1 MKVWGIDP
9 SSKCGLAIW
18 DTKCSLASI
27 HCEVIDNKVEG
38 DYYWYAAQMGRK
50 LRARVNEFGKPDIVV
65 IEQGSEST
73 QGTGVHGVIWSWNV
87 IGAIVSLMGVYG
99 MPIAT
104 ITTGAW
110 RKPFYGKGFIP
121 PQVPATERVVVNGQK
136 VTRQIVQ
143 NGKPKFKNDWK
154 AAAILK
160 CQDEGVTLPPQKTIA
175 HNAAEA
181 VGIAHSWAHA
191 SIINKEFEPSFVS
204 LLQQRNERAPSG
216 DLFAGV
222 GA

>member
-9 SSKCGLAIW
+9 SSKCGIAIW
-18 DTKCSLASI
+18 DTKCSLASV

-50 LRARVNEFGKPDIVV
+50 LRARVNEFGKPHIVV

-87 IGAIVSLMGVYG
+87 IGAIVSIMGVYG

-104 ITTGAW
+104 ITPGAW
-110 RKPFYGKGFIP
+110 RKPFYGKAFVP
-121 PQVPATERVVVNGQK
+121 PQLPVTERVVVNGQK
-136 VTRQIVQ
+136 VTRQVIE
-143 NGKPKFKNDWK
+143 NGRPKFKTTGRRPQSLSAKTK
-154 AAAILK
+154 AS
-160 CQDEGVTLPPQKTIA
+160 LPTQKTIA

-181 VGIAHSWAHA
+181 VGIAHSWYY
-191 SIINKEFEPSFVS
+191 SKIINKEYEKPFMS
-204 LLQQRNERAPSG
+204 LKDQRNERTPSG